1 MKDVSVTTVHHI
13 FKPCTF
19 RAHKWSKNFAQQR
32 TKEISRIKRKSC
44 KAQMWW
50 DSELNF
56 PSDVSSQNFYWYTF
70 FLPISLR
77 TSTFLDINERL
88 ASTFLLLLPSF
99 CCLDNRTYKSDIL
112 SHTFPKSTSIFQGWS
127 PLILVENMKSS
138 HKINCKSEWSKKGQQ
153 TIY

>member
-1 MKDVSVTTVHHI
+1 MYLLCII
-13 FKPCTF
+13 FSSFVCTNGPKIL
-19 RAHKWSKNFAQQR
+19 RSAQKRSRESKEKVVR
-32 TKEISRIKRKSC
+32 HRCDGT
-44 KAQMWW
+44 
-50 DSELNF
+50 LNWIF
-56 PSDVSSQNFYWYTF
+56 LQTFLLKTFIGTF